1 MDSHNIAFVILGVII
16 ACMSVMTVATK
27 SIMRSA
33 TYLFFTLL
41 GTAGLYFL
49 LGYTFLGAVQ
59 IMVYAGGIIVLY
71 VFAILLTRGV
81 KDRLTENTKS
91 KIIASAVLSFA
102 GLGLFLFAFL
112 SYQFKAEILQAPNE
126 SVLPMQTIGNALLS
140 SDKGGFLL
148 PFEVVSLLLLA
159 CIVGGVVIAR
169 KR

>member
-1 MDSHNIAFVILGVII
+1 MNSYNIAFVILAVLVS
-16 ACMSVMTVATK
+16 CMSVMTVATK

-81 KDRLTENTKS
+81 KDKLSENTKA
-91 KIIASAVLSFA
+91 KILSAGLLSAA
-102 GLGLFLFAFL
+102 GLGLFLFLFFT
-112 SYQFKAEILQAPNE
+112 YQFKAQVLTAPTE
-126 SVLPMQTIGNALLS
+126 SVLPMEKIGTALLS
-140 SDKGGFLL
+140 ADKGGFLL

-159 CIVGGVVIAR
+159 CIVGGLVIAR

>member
-1 MDSHNIAFVILGVII
+1 MDSHNIAFVILSVIVS
-16 ACMSVMTVATK
+16 CMSIMTVTTK

-71 VFAILLTRGV
+71 VFAILLTRGA
-81 KDRLTENTKS
+81 KDKLSENTLAK
-91 KIIASAVLSFA
+91 VLSAGLLSLA
-102 GLGLFLFAFL
+102 GLGIFLFLFMT
-112 SYQFKAEILQAPNE
+112 YQFKAQILTAPTE
-126 SVLPMQTIGNALLS
+126 SVLSMDTIGNALLS
-140 SDKGGFLL
+140 AGENGYLL
-148 PFEVVSLLLLA
+148 PFEIVSLLLLA
-159 CIVGGVVIAR
+159 CIVGGLVIAR

>member
-1 MDSHNIAFVILGVII
+1 MDSHNIAFVILAVIVS
-16 ACMSVMTVATK
+16 CMSIMTVATK

-81 KDRLTENTKS
+81 KDKLSENS
-91 KIIASAVLSFA
+91 VAKIVSVGLLSLV
-102 GLGLFLFAFL
+102 GLGVFLFLFMT
-112 SYQFKAEILQAPNE
+112 YQFKAQVLTAPTESIL
-126 SVLPMQTIGNALLS
+126 SMDTIGTALLS
-140 SDKGGFLL
+140 ADEKGYLL

-159 CIVGGVVIAR
+159 CIVGGLVIAR

>member
-1 MDSHNIAFVILGVII
+1 MNSYNIAFVILAVLVS
-16 ACMSVMTVATK
+16 CMSVMTVTTK

-59 IMVYAGGIIVLY
+59 VMVYAGGIIILY

-81 KDRLTENTKS
+81 KDKLSENTRKKVVGAGLLS
-91 KIIASAVLSFA
+91 VAGLTLFGFLFFTHQFQSAVLT
-102 GLGLFLFAFL
+102 
-112 SYQFKAEILQAPNE
+112 APTE
-126 SVLPMQTIGNALLS
+126 TVLPMEEIGKSLLS
-140 SDKGGFLL
+140 ANEGGFLL

-159 CIVGGVVIAR
+159 CIIGGLVIAR

>member
-1 MDSHNIAFVILGVII
+1 MNSYNIAFVILAVLVS
-16 ACMSVMTVATK
+16 CMSVMTVATK

-81 KDRLTENTKS
+81 KDKLSENTKA
-91 KIIASAVLSFA
+91 KILSAALLSAA
-102 GLGLFLFAFL
+102 GLGLFLFLFFT
-112 SYQFKAEILQAPNE
+112 YQFKAQVLTAPTE
-126 SVLPMQTIGNALLS
+126 SVLPMEKIGTALLS
-140 SDKGGFLL
+140 ADKGGFLL

-159 CIVGGVVIAR
+159 CIVGGLVIAR

>member
-1 MDSHNIAFVILGVII
+1 MNSYNIAFVILAVLVS
-16 ACMSVMTVATK
+16 CMSVMTVATK

-81 KDRLTENTKS
+81 KDKLSENTKA
-91 KIIASAVLSFA
+91 KILSAGLLSA
-102 GLGLFLFAFL
+102 AALGLFLFLFFT
-112 SYQFKAEILQAPNE
+112 YQFKAQVLTAPTE
-126 SVLPMQTIGNALLS
+126 SVLPMEKIGTALLS
-140 SDKGGFLL
+140 ADKGGFLL

-159 CIVGGVVIAR
+159 CIVGGLVIAR